1 MKKVLLLLLLITV
14 IIVTGCSNAPTG
26 ENIVVKSGFI
36 TISIDKLESD
46 FNSRLDNEYSQAQF
60 EKGAADNQYS
70 YYSCFLGKGVKFAV
84 LTAPDATMVYTADL
98 SCDIITNSE
107 SAGNLGYYFSKLI
120 YTVAPD
126 ITEDEIINII
136 TELDADYPIPGDNN
150 VTMRNNIIYGFKVDE
165 DYTIHFTVTAHKQ

>member
-1 MKKVLLLLLLITV
+1 MKKVLFLLLLITV
-14 IIVTGCSNAPTG
+14 LIVTGCSNAPTDK
-26 ENIVVKSGFI
+26 NIEVKNGFI
-36 TISIDKLESD
+36 TVSIDELESD
-46 FNSRLDNEYSQAQF
+46 FNSHLDNEYSQAQF
-60 EKGAADNQYS
+60 EKGASDEKYS
-70 YYSCFLGKGVKFAV
+70 YYSCFLAKGIKFAV
-84 LTAPDATMVYTADL
+84 LTAPDSSMIYTADL

-107 SAGNLGYYFSKLI
+107 SAENLGYYFSKLI

-150 VTMRNNIIYGFKVDE
+150 VTTRNNIIYGFKVDE